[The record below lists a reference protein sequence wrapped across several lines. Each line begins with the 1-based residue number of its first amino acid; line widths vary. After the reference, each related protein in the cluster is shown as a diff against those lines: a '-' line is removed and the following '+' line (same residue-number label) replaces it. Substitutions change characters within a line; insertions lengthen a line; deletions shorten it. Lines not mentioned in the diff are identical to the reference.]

1 MTYLK
6 PRIANAD
13 VRVMSSNILF
23 DKTLAD
29 RLDLIADYY
38 RASDADLIGMQ
49 EVNRVG
55 TALFDTLSDL
65 YTAVALRHA
74 EDKHC
79 YPPLLYRHDRF
90 DLIECG
96 SELYRSRGTDT
107 KSMAWAVLAAK
118 SSGKKLAIINSH
130 GSLILKS
137 YNLEATNAVE
147 GEMWRVD
154 NVRQM
159 LEKKDGLRAK
169 YGAALPVFV
178 TGDFNAYE
186 NSESIVNMKKAL
198 PDSADIATVSAT
210 KGINSF
216 HRVPGRPC
224 DEGTPIDFIFV
235 TDDAVRVLVH
245 AIPSDETA
253 LAISDHCPVCVDAKL
268 NPSIG
273 EKIETP

>member
-1 MTYLK
+1 MSELT
-6 PRIANAD
+6 PRIAGAD

-29 RLDLIADYY
+29 RLSLIADYY

-55 TALFDTLSDL
+55 TGLFDLLSDI
-65 YTAVALRHA
+65 YSPVAVRHT

-79 YPPLLYRHDRF
+79 FTPILYRHDKF
-90 DLIECG
+90 ELIESG

-107 KSMAWAVLAAK
+107 KSMAWAVVADK
-118 SSGKKLAIINSH
+118 QSGKKLAIINSH

-137 YNLEATNAVE
+137 YNLEATDRVE

-154 NVRQM
+154 NVCQM
-159 LEKKDGLRAK
+159 LEKKDELREK
-169 YGAALPVFV
+169 YGAALPVFI
-178 TGDFNAYE
+178 TGDFNSYVDR
-186 NSESIVNMKKAL
+186 ESIQNMKKVL

-210 KGINSF
+210 TGINSF
-216 HRVPGRPC
+216 HRVPCRPC

-235 TDDAVRVLVH
+235 TDDAIEVLIH
-245 AIPSDETA
+245 SIPTDESA
-253 LAISDHCPVCVDAKL
+253 LAISDHCPVYVDAKL
-268 NPSIG
+268 N
-273 EKIETP
+273 